1 MCPRQCLL
9 LCDNMNTTLSVRV
22 IVYHRVT
29 SSELCFPFLN
39 LFFKT
44 NQVFFTNPSS
54 KSCSELLPI
63 TISMPLRTALLFSIN
78 SQKWEQLE
86 KLVIAELYFIV
97 SALYIS
103 ITGYSPCLK
112 KGETFAAFRQRTW
125 LPLSCASC
133 FAQMKFVFL
142 VIRFDF
148 QPYILPYVYIY
159 THSHTYTHTH
169 AMNGSFAKYTGQ
181 VRRVRIFWC
190 KLLAVI
196 AEIVSHLYKKKNKM
210 FWFVELN
217 WLYVSLLK
225 GKPQYIELLLAVQHT
240 WHTRRSTVQ
249 IAIKCADLL
258 QVNLLYKR

>member
-1 MCPRQCLL
+1 
-9 LCDNMNTTLSVRV
+9 
-22 IVYHRVT
+22 
-29 SSELCFPFLN
+29 
-39 LFFKT
+39 
-44 NQVFFTNPSS
+44 
-54 KSCSELLPI
+54 
-63 TISMPLRTALLFSIN
+63 
-78 SQKWEQLE
+78 
-86 KLVIAELYFIV
+86 
-97 SALYIS
+97 
-103 ITGYSPCLK
+103 
-112 KGETFAAFRQRTW
+112 
-125 LPLSCASC
+125 
-133 FAQMKFVFL
+133 
-142 VIRFDF
+142 
-148 QPYILPYVYIY
+148 
-159 THSHTYTHTH
+159 
-169 AMNGSFAKYTGQ
+169 MNGSFAKYTGQ

>member
-29 SSELCFPFLN
+29 SSELCFPFIN

-125 LPLSCASC
+125 LCCPVLLVLHKWNLYFWLSDLIFNHISC
-133 FAQMKFVFL
+133 LM
-142 VIRFDF
+142 
-148 QPYILPYVYIY
+148 YIY
-159 THSHTYTHTH
+159 THIHTHIHTHTQWMVH
-169 AMNGSFAKYTGQ
+169 LQNILG
-181 VRRVRIFWC
+181 
-190 KLLAVI
+190 KL
-196 AEIVSHLYKKKNKM
+196 E
-210 FWFVELN
+210 ELEF
-217 WLYVSLLK
+217 SD
-225 GKPQYIELLLAVQHT
+225 A
-240 WHTRRSTVQ
+240 S
-249 IAIKCADLL
+249 C
-258 QVNLLYKR
+258 